1 MHTSYLT
8 LAASALLVAA
18 PFAAQA
24 VTADVDTDGN
34 GTFSFVELQVA
45 YPDLT
50 EETFAAIDTNADG
63 EADMD
68 EVTAAEEAGL
78 LPAT

>member
-1 MHTSYLT
+1 MHRFHLTS
-8 LAASALLVAA
+8 AAFALLVSA

-34 GTFSFVELQVA
+34 GTFSFSELQAA

-50 EETFAAIDTNADG
+50 EEGFTAIDTNADG

-78 LPAT
+78 LPAS